1 MPIGY
6 FIKEGLKIV
15 LFHKKISILAIGVIA
30 LAIFFIGFFFL
41 ISYNLE
47 AIGEVWEKEQKI
59 IIFLDKDFQESS
71 REEIEK
77 EFSNKKFIKKWN
89 FQSREEA
96 FKSFKKD
103 FPSLVQGLEILSENP
118 FLPSYELLTIPG
130 FEEEIKEFAKEIQ
143 KNKSVQEVQYDL
155 TWLQKLNTLVFFLK
169 YLGIALG
176 FLLGIGAIIIVT
188 NVVRIATLIHKD
200 EMEILWLM
208 GTPPSYIRG
217 PFIFQG
223 IYLGLGGGL
232 LSIFLIYVIY
242 QFFVYQIKNN
252 FQLLWNFMALSF
264 LPFSLI
270 LILLACGLICGL
282 LGSLLLKFE
291 SKD

>member
-41 ISYNLE
+41 IAYNLE

-71 REEIEK
+71 REQIEK
-77 EFSNKKFIKKWN
+77 EFTNKKFIKKWN

-96 FKSFKKD
+96 FQSFKKD
-103 FPSLVQGLEILSENP
+103 FPSLVQGLEILEENP
-118 FLPSYELLTIPG
+118 FLPSYEIFLEPNSQ
-130 FEEEIKEFAKEIQ
+130 EEARNFVEQIQ
-143 KNKSVQEVQYDL
+143 KNKLVQEVQYDL
-155 TWLQKLNTLVFFLK
+155 TWIQKLNTLVFFLK

-223 IYLGLGGGL
+223 IYLGLGGGI

-270 LILLACGLICGL
+270 LVLLICGLLCGL

>member
-30 LAIFFIGFFFL
+30 LAIFFMGFFLL
-41 ISYNLE
+41 IAYNLE
-47 AIGEVWEKEQKI
+47 GIGQTWEKQQKI
-59 IIFLDKDFQESS
+59 IVYLDKDFK
-71 REEIEK
+71 EEIKSEFEK
-77 EFSNKKFIKKWN
+77 NFTGKRFIKN
-89 FQSREEA
+89 FHYQSKEDA
-96 FKSFKKD
+96 FQNFKKD
-103 FPSLVQGLEILSENP
+103 FPSLIQGLEILDENP
-118 FLPSYELLTIPG
+118 FLPSYEIFLIPG
-130 FEEEIKEFAKEIQ
+130 FEEEIKIFVDEIQ
-143 KNKSVQEVQYDL
+143 KNKFVQEVQYDL

-176 FLLGIGAIIIVT
+176 VLLGIGAIIIVT

-223 IYLGLGGGL
+223 IYLGFGGGI
-232 LSIFLIYVIY
+232 LSIFLIYTIY

-270 LILLACGLICGL
+270 LILLLCGVFCGL

>member
-30 LAIFFIGFFFL
+30 LAIFFMGFFLL
-41 ISYNLE
+41 IAYNLE
-47 AIGEVWEKEQKI
+47 GIGQTWEKQQKI
-59 IIFLDKDFQESS
+59 IIYLDKDFK
-71 REEIEK
+71 EEIKSEFEK
-77 EFSNKKFIKKWN
+77 NFTGKRFIKN
-89 FQSREEA
+89 FQYQSKKDA
-96 FKSFKKD
+96 FENFKKD
-103 FPSLVQGLEILSENP
+103 FPSLIQGLEILEENP
-118 FLPSYELLTIPG
+118 FLPSYEIFLLPG
-130 FEEEIKEFAKEIQ
+130 FEEETKIFVNEIQ

-176 FLLGIGAIIIVT
+176 VLLGIGAIIIVT

-223 IYLGLGGGL
+223 IYLGLGGGI
-232 LSIFLIYVIY
+232 LSIFLIYTIY

-270 LILLACGLICGL
+270 LILLSCGVLCGL